1 MINEN
6 NAVLVL
12 TTLVALGAIVG
23 GCISSIVSLIII
35 KRSPIIVQMY
45 APMDKA
51 DEAINGLKKI
61 DALMAKK
68 HIRKLGE
75 I

>member
-12 TTLVALGAIVG
+12 TTLVALGAVVG
-23 GCISSIVSLIII
+23 GCISSIISLIII

-45 APMDKA
+45 SPIDKA
-51 DEAINGLKKI
+51 DAAIDGLKKI